1 MLCRVYCMLNI
12 PQITTM
18 NYKSTAYCK
27 VCHDAG
33 KTKAEYTSHYVK
45 QTPAPDSKIA
55 CPYLLS
61 IECAYCRQKGHTPK
75 YCNMI
80 KNKVKTQKMAAPP
93 PPPTQKMDA
102 PPTPPP
108 PQKMSELDVYPVLNT
123 AVVSINAPVLTNWA
137 AVVSK
142 PVAAKPIPPAKV
154 RFSDTVTE
162 FIACPEKSA
171 QRIILKT
178 CIDTPDENPA
188 QRFINWADTDSEDE
202 N

>member
-1 MLCRVYCMLNI
+1 
-12 PQITTM
+12 M
-18 NYKSTAYCK
+18 NRKTTAYCK

-33 KTKAEYTSHYVK
+33 KPKTEYTSHYVR
-45 QTPAPDSKIA
+45 QTSSSDSKIA

-61 IECAYCRQKGHTPK
+61 LECGYCRQKGHTPK
-75 YCNMI
+75 YCNTT
-80 KNKVKTQKMAAPP
+80 KNKAPP
-93 PPPTQKMDA
+93 HKMVA

-108 PQKMSELDVYPVLNT
+108 QKTTELDVYPVLNA
-123 AVVSINAPVLTNWA
+123 AVVSVNAPALTNWA

-142 PVAAKPIPPAKV
+142 PVAAKPIPQAKV

-162 FIACPEKSA
+162 FIACPEKPA

-178 CIDTPDENPA
+178 VPDLA
-188 QRFINWADTDSEDE
+188 QRKPVQRVINWADTDSEDE